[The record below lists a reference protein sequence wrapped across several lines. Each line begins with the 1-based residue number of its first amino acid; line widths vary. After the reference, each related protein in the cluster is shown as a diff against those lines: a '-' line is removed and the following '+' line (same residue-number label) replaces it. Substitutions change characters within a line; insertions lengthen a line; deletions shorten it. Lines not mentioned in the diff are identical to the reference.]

1 MTDWCAAEDRCR
13 GYDRHN
19 RVPAATSDTALCE
32 ACLRVGQRVTRVLVY
47 DYVDLEQHIARP
59 AGGGEHVS
67 GTKEQPIPLA
77 LGIEAL
83 QREIW
88 LLTTTWEQILR
99 DLDSLADP
107 PTRVRDGWAVQH
119 ALAII
124 HPRVPQLANVPATT
138 VMPHGPDGEP
148 AEQTGA
154 EGILAMVSL
163 HGRVRATLG
172 LTRLVHELPGE
183 CWRCGLPALRRD
195 DGEDEVY
202 CADCYATWTG
212 QEYAREVEL
221 ALAWHKVTKR

>member
-59 AGGGEHVS
+59 AGG
-67 GTKEQPIPLA
+67 
-77 LGIEAL
+77 
-83 QREIW
+83 
-88 LLTTTWEQILR
+88 
-99 DLDSLADP
+99 
-107 PTRVRDGWAVQH
+107 VQH

-172 LTRLVHELPGE
+172 LTRLVHELP
-183 CWRCGLPALRRD
+183 
-195 DGEDEVY
+195 
-202 CADCYATWTG
+202 
-212 QEYAREVEL
+212 
-221 ALAWHKVTKR
+221 